1 MFIIDFKQT
10 ETNIVTGWG
19 NKSEMNFYKVF

>member
-10 ETNIVTGWG
+10 EMNSVTGWG
-19 NKSEMNFYKVF
+19 NKSEIFL